1 VLYRSYTVGYYKRA
15 LGDFVV
21 SVQCLAIEM
30 MLVQRSGSVLLLL
43 GENLFCFRRLGGEE
57 AGANAKPFQ
66 LIFPFLHKFIVTS

>member
-21 SVQCLAIEM
+21 SVHCLAIEM
-30 MLVQRSGSVLLLL
+30 MLVQRSGSVLLL

-57 AGANAKPFQ
+57 AGANAKAFQ